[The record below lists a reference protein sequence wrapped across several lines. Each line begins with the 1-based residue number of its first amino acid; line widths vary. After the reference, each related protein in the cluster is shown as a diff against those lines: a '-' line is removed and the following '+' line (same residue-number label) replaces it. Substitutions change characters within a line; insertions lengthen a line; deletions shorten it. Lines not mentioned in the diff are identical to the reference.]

1 MAAENSYL
9 LVSPMAGLPR
19 PVVANAWGL
28 QLQLDSVDDGRLP
41 EFLVRHLQGEQTQEP
56 GAPCSGGIDTTP

>member
-1 MAAENSYL
+1 
-9 LVSPMAGLPR
+9 MAGLPR